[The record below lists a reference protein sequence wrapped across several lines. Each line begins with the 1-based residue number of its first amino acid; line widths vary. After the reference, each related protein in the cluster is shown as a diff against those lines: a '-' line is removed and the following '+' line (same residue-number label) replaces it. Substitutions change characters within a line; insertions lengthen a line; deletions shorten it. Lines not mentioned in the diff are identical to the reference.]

1 MSRFFGDIRQI
12 AFIVRDIDEAMKY
25 WTTTLGVGPFFIQR
39 NFRFERFV
47 FMGKESPSPAISF
60 AAANSGPLQI
70 ELIQPL
76 DKTRSMY
83 LDFLQKNGEGLQ
95 HVSSWL
101 TCADYDLRYAALVQQ
116 GFTIVQE
123 GRLRKG
129 GPRVAYFA
137 TDTIPG
143 GTIFEICDLAEPG
156 TYEALENIS
165 RAAKGWKGNKPV
177 REEGQ

>member
-12 AFIVRDIDEAMKY
+12 AFIVRDIDKAMKY
-25 WTTTLGVGPFFIQR
+25 WTATLGVGPFFIQR
-39 NFRFERFV
+39 DFHFEQFV
-47 FMGKESPSPAISF
+47 FMGKESPSPAISY

-76 DKTRSMY
+76 DKTRSIY

-101 TCADYDLRYAALVQQ
+101 TRTDYDRRYADLVQQ

-123 GRLRKG
+123 GRIRKG

-143 GTIFEICDLAEPG
+143 GTIFEISDLAQPEV
-156 TYEALENIS
+156 YEALENIS
-165 RAAKGWKGNKPV
+165 RAAKGWNGNKPV
-177 REEGQ
+177 RENGR

>member
-12 AFIVRDIDEAMKY
+12 AFIVRDIDKAMNY
-25 WTTTLGVGPFFIQR
+25 WTATLGVGPFFIQR
-39 NFRFERFV
+39 DFRFEWFV
-47 FMGKESPSPAISF
+47 YLGKESPSPAISF

-76 DKTRSMY
+76 DHIQSIY

-95 HVSSWL
+95 HISSWL
-101 TCADYDLRYAALVQQ
+101 TRADYDRRYAALVRQ

-137 TDTIPG
+137 TDTMPG
-143 GTIFEICDLAEPG
+143 GTIFEISDLAEPG
-156 TYEALENIS
+156 IYEALENIA
-165 RAAKGWKGNKPV
+165 RAAKGWNGNKPV
-177 REEGQ
+177 HEEGQ